1 MTQPAEWEGAVG
13 DVWAQEWKRTD
24 RAFAPLTETLLNEIS
39 NQAPETGQAIDIG
52 CGAGETSISIASRHP
67 GLKVTGIDLSAEL
80 LATAKT
86 RSQSYTNIDYLR
98 GDATTAVSNVQP
110 VNLYFSRHGVMFFD
124 DPVEAFT
131 RFHKAAASNAKM
143 VFSCFR
149 DWSLNGFAHNVAAL
163 TGEPAPDPDNPGPF
177 AFASESKV
185 ANILTKSGWKSAE
198 ALSVDFDYIVGE
210 GDNPDAALD
219 DAVGF
224 LRRVGPAARAIR
236 TASADKQS
244 EMIASLRAICE
255 QYRTGNKVAFAG
267 AAWIWAATAESK
279 QIGER

>member
-13 DVWAQEWKRTD
+13 EVWAQEWKRTD
-24 RAFAPLTETLLNEIS
+24 RAFAPLTKTLLNEIAKL
-39 NQAPETGQAIDIG
+39 APESGQAVDIG
-52 CGAGETSISIASRHP
+52 CGAGETSIAIASQYP
-67 GLKVTGIDLSAEL
+67 DLKVTGIDLSGEL
-80 LATAKT
+80 LATAKA
-86 RSQSYTNIDYLR
+86 RSQNYANLDYLL
-98 GDATTAVSNVQP
+98 GDATTAVSAVEP

-131 RFHKAAASNAKM
+131 RFHKAGAPNAKM

-149 DWSLNGFAHNVAAL
+149 DWTLNGFAHNVAAL
-163 TGEPAPDPDNPGPF
+163 TGEPAPDPDKPGPF
-177 AFASESKV
+177 AFASEDKV
-185 ANILTKSGWKSAE
+185 AKILAESGWKSPT
-198 ALSVDFDYIVGE
+198 ALPVDFDYIVGA
-210 GDNPDAALD
+210 GDSPDAALD

-267 AAWIWAATAESK
+267 AAWIWSATA
-279 QIGER
+279 